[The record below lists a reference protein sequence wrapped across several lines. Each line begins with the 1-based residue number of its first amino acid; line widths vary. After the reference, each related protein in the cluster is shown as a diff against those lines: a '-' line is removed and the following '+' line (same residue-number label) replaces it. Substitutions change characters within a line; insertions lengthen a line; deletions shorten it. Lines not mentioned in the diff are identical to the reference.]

1 MADYEV
7 FAPDD
12 ATMDLALQK
21 LFLTSKSGKSGG
33 TVYAVDNYG
42 SKYVQSGTVTVG
54 GLTMPNMVALPGRYA
69 NVRWQ
74 GASVLSLSG
83 IPAGATIAPLVP
95 PYYRVFF
102 GA

>member
-12 ATMDLALQK
+12 ATMNLALQK

-42 SKYVQSGTVTVG
+42 TKLVQSGTTIVQGKTV
-54 GLTMPNMVALPGRYA
+54 PNMVAQPGRYA

-74 GASVLSLSG
+74 GASVLSLTG
-83 IPAGATIAPLVP
+83 IPAGATIAPLAP
-95 PYYRVFF
+95 PFYRVFF
-102 GA
+102 